1 MKKIIVLI
9 SALLIVGCED
19 IRGTLQV
26 FKNFKAHT
34 KNGLQTI
41 KVGAYDTGLEFD
53 SDKVTVLL
61 KTESDKIEFK
71 INVPRG
77 TQIPN
82 NGNFEIK
89 AAQSGQD
96 FDVLGNNKT
105 VEKRSQ
111 TTQEW
116 ESCQIQ
122 STPQCGPQGC
132 NFPPPHFG
140 QKYTEYY
147 LRTVTQDMKIELSAI
162 GNVADK
168 VAEFDGHNSFTQ
180 KVIVNENQCF

>member
-9 SALLIVGCED
+9 AALFIVGCED

-26 FKNFKAHT
+26 IKSFKAHT
-34 KNGLQTI
+34 KNGLQTV
-41 KVGAYDTGLEFD
+41 KAGSYETGLEFD
-53 SDKVTVLL
+53 RDKVIVTLKTGSDKT
-61 KTESDKIEFK
+61 EFK

-77 TQIPN
+77 TRIPD

-96 FDVLGNNKT
+96 FDVLGNTKT

-111 TTQEW
+111 TTREW
-116 ESCQIQ
+116 QSCQVQ

-132 NFPPPHFG
+132 NFPPPRWG

-147 LRTVTQDMKIELSAI
+147 VRTVTQDMKIDLTTI
-162 GNVADK
+162 GNVADQ
-168 VAEFDGHNSFTQ
+168 VAEFVGHNSFTQ